1 MVVMVGEAMVVGALG
16 VVVTER
22 EAVAVAREAVAWV
35 GAEKGWGTVEAL
47 AEERVLA
54 MVVEA
59 EAAVAWEVAA

>member
-1 MVVMVGEAMVVGALG
+1 MVGEAMVVGALG

-22 EAVAVAREAVAWV
+22 EAVAGAGEAVAGG

-54 MVVEA
+54 TVVEA
-59 EAAVAWEVAA
+59 EAVVAWEAAA